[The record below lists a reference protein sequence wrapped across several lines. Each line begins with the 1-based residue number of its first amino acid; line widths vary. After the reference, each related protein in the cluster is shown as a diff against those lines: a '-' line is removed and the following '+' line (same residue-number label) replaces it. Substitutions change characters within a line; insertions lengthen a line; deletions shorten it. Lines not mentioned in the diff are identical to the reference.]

1 MSTAEAVVENDKMRQ
16 KLHEFDQKHDTLI
29 DYFAIIGFDNSQLR
43 KLIQELED
51 LERGSAT
58 NKRRLLVPSLL
69 EKFPSVDRAK
79 VAFPPELVDFFF
91 DMEETIWTKGE
102 VDSYADRYLIAS
114 GLDRRRLEDHYQQ
127 EVCTGVDGT
136 IIYITTHMFFEDLAK
151 IQESL
156 PINKDY
162 LEDLNSKE
170 DK

>member
-1 MSTAEAVVENDKMRQ
+1 M
-16 KLHEFDQKHDTLI
+16 
-29 DYFAIIGFDNSQLR
+29 
-43 KLIQELED
+43 
-51 LERGSAT
+51 
-58 NKRRLLVPSLL
+58 PSLL

-91 DMEETIWTKGE
+91 DMEETIWTRGE
-102 VDSYADRYLIAS
+102 VDSYADRYLISS

-156 PINKDY
+156 PINRDY

-170 DK
+170 DKQDLDESLRPRSTQSLSQGHSEHGSVKSFRPRNP